1 MLPPYNIWEITET
14 IRSGICYALRFKVCF
29 TGGAHAPVQVPV
41 LVLSLEVEIVLP
53 GTDSGTVVYNLFV
66 RELPVVPWV

>member
-1 MLPPYNIWEITET
+1 MEYATFDASKFALPE
-14 IRSGICYALRFKVCF
+14 
-29 TGGAHAPVQVPV
+29 GAQAPVQVPVPV